1 MKLGHFNVLVAISER
16 GSLRGAARQ
25 LGMTQPA
32 MTRSIRELEREL
44 GVQLFERSSSG
55 VVPTSAGKSVTQH
68 ARAIQ
73 LEMQHTLEDVQRFK
87 GVENGTLSLALSTA
101 AHVAILPK
109 IFAPF
114 RRRYPN
120 VRLKIIEGL
129 FPALEAAIREGE
141 IDAYVGPVPNDLRSR
156 GLVTDVLFENPRI
169 IVGRR
174 GHPLGDATSI
184 AELVDA
190 CWLSTPV
197 MPNTENEVN
206 AIYEAAGL
214 PSPRIVA
221 QATSGMSI
229 ISVVASSDLL
239 APAPREW
246 LDLIPSTNLL
256 MRIPIRETTL
266 APPICAVRLERTQLS
281 PAAQY
286 LNDLIRRAAS
296 NHARRLAETIARL

>member
-55 VVPTSAGKSVTQH
+55 VMPTDAGRAVTHH

-73 LEMQHTLEDVQRFK
+73 LQMQHTLEDVQRYK
-87 GVENGTLSLALSTA
+87 GAETGTLSLALSTA
-101 AHVAILPK
+101 AHVAILPR
-109 IFAPF
+109 ILNPF
-114 RRRYPN
+114 RRRYPD

-129 FPALEAAIREGE
+129 YPALEASIRDGE
-141 IDAYVGPVPNDLRSR
+141 IDTYVGPVPKDLRSR
-156 GLVTDVLFENPRI
+156 GLVCDVLFENPRI

-174 GHPLGDATSI
+174 GHPLAGATSI
-184 AELVDA
+184 KDLVDA
-190 CWLSTPV
+190 CWVTTPV
-197 MPNTENEVN
+197 MPNTENEVK
-206 AIYEAAGL
+206 AIYEEAGL
-214 PSPRIVA
+214 PTPKIVV

-229 ISVVASSDLL
+229 ISVVASTDLL

-246 LDLIPSTNLL
+246 LELIPSTNLL
-256 MRIPIRETTL
+256 VHIPIEEATF
-266 APPICAVRLERTQLS
+266 APPICSVRLERTQLS
-281 PAAQY
+281 PPAQY
-286 LNDLIRRAAS
+286 LSDLIHRVAANHVRQLAAS
-296 NHARRLAETIARL
+296 AEN